1 MIRAARRPP
10 LAPARKVEPME
21 GGVYTQTTGRRIPPS
36 LRVLPPSVLPIPM
49 STPLLLLLLV
59 VVLASESFAS
69 SEIDAASYLPQN
81 AAEA

>member
-1 MIRAARRPP
+1 MRPL

-21 GGVYTQTTGRRIPPS
+21 GGVYTLTAGRRIPPS
-36 LRVLPPSVLPIPM
+36 LRVLPPSVLPIPIPM

-69 SEIDAASYLPQN
+69 SEIDAASYLPLN